1 MNLNASFPNPDPVA
15 TAADE
20 RRAINRV
27 WSTFEPPKDGSF
39 IVAVGRVISSDEC
52 FTSVDPFVAAVYW
65 EKDSSGYEGWHF
77 RDTGMVVA
85 CSLDDEV
92 KIDYWNPYPAA
103 DAKARKEAA

>member
-1 MNLNASFPNPDPVA
+1 MNLNASFPNPDPVC
-15 TAADE
+15 AAPTRE
-20 RRAINRV
+20 SLFRGC
-27 WSTFEPPKDGSF
+27 WSTLPPLKDGTT
-39 IVAVGRVISSDEC
+39 IVAVGRVIITEDIC
-52 FTSVDPFVAAVYW
+52 TSVDSFVAAIYW